1 MIHPSTLQALHQSI
15 IVIPLLNKLY
25 VVRIL
30 SIAAVQKKKKNATLD
45 VTFTLVEIL
54 KSDI

>member
-30 SIAAVQKKKKNATLD
+30 SIAAVQKKKNATLD